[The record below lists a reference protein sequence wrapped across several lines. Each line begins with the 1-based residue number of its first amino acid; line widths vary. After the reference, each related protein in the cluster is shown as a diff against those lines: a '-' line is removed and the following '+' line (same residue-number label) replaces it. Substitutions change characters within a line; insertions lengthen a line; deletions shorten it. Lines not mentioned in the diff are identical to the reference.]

1 MSNQA
6 QVKAIY
12 TLLGKLHL
20 RDEKESIV
28 SAFSGGRT
36 DSVRALGF
44 NEAAALIAHL
54 KSMDDPEE
62 NSNTRMRNK
71 IIGMA
76 REMNWLIKGTGKVD
90 IDHLNNWC
98 KSLGYLHKP
107 LDDYTHS
114 ELPKLVTQFEEV
126 YRSYL
131 KSV

>member
-1 MSNQA
+1 MSNA
-6 QVKAIY
+6 VQVKAIY

-28 SAFSGGRT
+28 LAFSGGKT
-36 DSVRALGF
+36 DSVRELSFG
-44 NEAAALIAHL
+44 EAAALIAHL

-90 IDHLNNWC
+90 MDHLNNWC
-98 KSLGYLHKP
+98 VQLGYLHKK

-114 ELPKLVTQFEEV
+114 ELPGLVTQFEQV
-126 YRSYL
+126 YKSYL
-131 KSV
+131 KGV